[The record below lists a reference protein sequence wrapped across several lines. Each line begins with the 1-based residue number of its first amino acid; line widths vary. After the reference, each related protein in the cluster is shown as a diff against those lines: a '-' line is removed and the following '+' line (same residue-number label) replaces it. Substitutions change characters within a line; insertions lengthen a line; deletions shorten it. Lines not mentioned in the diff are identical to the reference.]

1 MQVQCK
7 QPTKMSG
14 DLETS
19 KRIRLEV
26 FYIWAANKCY
36 YMIRGLSYGVL
47 SKVQSA
53 SRKAGMFEK
62 QSLCISICIFF
73 NDKKIKYK
81 IIQTIKNS
89 NPSKRLLV
97 CNKERKRIKNVEQ
110 KLVNFETQ
118 NFKKSLKSVEWRC

>member
-26 FYIWAANKCY
+26 FYIWAASKCY

-47 SKVQSA
+47 SKVQSS